1 MGAFGSEA
9 PCEETPLSGSS
20 GAGWA
25 ISLTCAE
32 RANGPS
38 GSWLNEQHLPID
50 CGMDAAR
57 PSATSK
63 PNVTLRPAATSTA
76 TGSKRETSDEISG
89 RQALYRYCRPQ
100 DQ

>member
-9 PCEETPLSGSS
+9 TCKETPLEWLI
-20 GAGWA
+20 GAAWA
-25 ISLTCAE
+25 RSLTCAE

-50 CGMDAAR
+50 CGTDAAK
-57 PSATSK
+57 PSAISK
-63 PNVTLRPAATSTA
+63 PNEMSKPAATSTA

-89 RQALYRYCRPQ
+89 RQTLHRHCRP
-100 DQ
+100 